1 MAAIKKIVFACDA
14 GMGSSAMGAS
24 TLKKKLKTAGVD
36 IAVTHTS
43 IEDVPSDVQ
52 LIVTHDS
59 LAARARKEHPGVEV
73 ISIKNF
79 VGAPEYD
86 LIVKRFTEDK

>member
-24 TLKKKLKTAGVD
+24 TLKKKLKAAGLD

-43 IEDVPSDVQ
+43 IEDVPSDAQ

-73 ISIKNF
+73 VTIRNF

>member
-24 TLKKKLKTAGVD
+24 TLKKKLKNAGVD
-36 IAVTHTS
+36 VIVAHTS
-43 IEDVPSDVQ
+43 IEDVPADAQ
-52 LIVTHDS
+52 LIVTHES

-73 ISIKNF
+73 VTIRNF

>member
-1 MAAIKKIVFACDA
+1 MASIKKIVFACDA

-36 IAVTHTS
+36 ITVTHTS

>member
-24 TLKKKLKTAGVD
+24 TLKKKLKAAGVD
-36 IAVTHTS
+36 IPVAHTS
-43 IEDVPSDVQ
+43 IEDVPSDAS
-52 LIVTHDS
+52 LIVTHES
-59 LAARARKEHPGVEV
+59 LGARARKEHPGVEV
-73 ISIKNF
+73 VTIRNF

>member
-1 MAAIKKIVFACDA
+1 MTAIKKIVFACDA

-24 TLKKKLKTAGVD
+24 TLKKKLKNAGVD
-36 IAVTHTS
+36 ITVAHTS
-43 IEDVPSDVQ
+43 IEDVPSDAQ
-52 LIVTHDS
+52 LIVTHES
-59 LAARARKEHPGVEV
+59 LAARVRKEHPGVEV
-73 ISIKNF
+73 VTIRNF